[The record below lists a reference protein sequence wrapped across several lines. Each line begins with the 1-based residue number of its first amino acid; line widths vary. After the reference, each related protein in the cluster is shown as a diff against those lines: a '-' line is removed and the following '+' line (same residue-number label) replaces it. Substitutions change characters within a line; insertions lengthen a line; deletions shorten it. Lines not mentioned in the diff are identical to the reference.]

1 MAPSTDCLFRKQF
14 GMLFLAL
21 PRSRLSS
28 WGHQTFPS
36 NAKTSSKAMAQQL
49 GAEYCLTRQV
59 RDRHQSA
66 SGSSPLDLGND
77 GFMYKPELSR
87 PWHPLPAPS
96 SSYAAHSGLVHV
108 GVGRRCNRDILG
120 VFAQHWPHRKYP
132 HVESQTVPG
141 TKAARLCLA
150 ARVAATNSARVRQQ
164 RTSNELARLRVDEK
178 GQNCNKGTN
187 IGWT

>member
-1 MAPSTDCLFRKQF
+1 MAPNTDCLFRKQF

-28 WGHQTFPS
+28 WRHQTFPS

-66 SGSSPLDLGND
+66 PGSSPLDLGND

-87 PWHPLPAPS
+87 PWHHLPAPS

-120 VFAQHWPHRKYP
+120 VCPTLAPSQIPPRGISDRTWN
-132 HVESQTVPG
+132 ESG
-141 TKAARLCLA
+141 ASLLGSSRCH
-150 ARVAATNSARVRQQ
+150 NQQ
-164 RTSNELARLRVDEK
+164 RSSSPTAHFQRAGEIKS
-178 GQNCNKGTN
+178 G
-187 IGWT
+187 